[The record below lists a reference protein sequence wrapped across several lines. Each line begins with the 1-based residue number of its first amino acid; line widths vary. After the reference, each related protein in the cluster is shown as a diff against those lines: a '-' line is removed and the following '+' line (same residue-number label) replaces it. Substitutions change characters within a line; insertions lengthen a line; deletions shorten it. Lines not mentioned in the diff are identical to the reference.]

1 MDDEDPRGLL
11 KSILGFFARKQP
23 DRSPPASLQSQAH
36 DAWVRTDSYLQHETN
51 DFDDYEPA
59 QVKRT
64 LTTFENLFQYDS
76 GLDSVEVSTF
86 PPSKSHYF
94 NLHLATTA
102 DQRTIAA
109 GLERPCIVPKPEGGP
124 SHDSAT

>member
-1 MDDEDPRGLL
+1 MDIEDARGLL

-23 DRSPPASLQSQAH
+23 ERSAPASLQSQAL
-36 DAWVRTDSYLQHETN
+36 DAWVRTESYLQHETN
-51 DFDDYEPA
+51 DFDNFEPA

-64 LTTFENLFQYDS
+64 LTTFENLVHYDS
-76 GLDSVEVSTF
+76 DPDSDTVSIF
-86 PPSKSHYF
+86 LSSKSHYF
-94 NLHLATTA
+94 NLHLATTV

-109 GLERPCIVPKPEGGP
+109 GLEQPCTVPKAAGCP